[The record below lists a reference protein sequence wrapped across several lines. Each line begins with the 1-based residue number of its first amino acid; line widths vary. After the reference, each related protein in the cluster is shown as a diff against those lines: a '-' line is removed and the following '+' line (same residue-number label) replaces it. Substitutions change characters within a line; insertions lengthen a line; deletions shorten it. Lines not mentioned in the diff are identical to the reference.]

1 MAHKNG
7 PCISYCI
14 LAFSIIIFSGFSFWL
29 YKDTDLIKF
38 VDFTNESRKLLF
50 YARYEDNLK
59 LRNKT
64 LEDIFDDEIDIIW
77 FPFVQQEPDGY
88 VKLQLYSRL
97 LAGNPDHESIY
108 KEIAALLGKATEE
121 FSIKE
126 RTKYLASLK
135 EIKGIHNV
143 LLEEYELLH

>member
-1 MAHKNG
+1 MALKNV
-7 PCISYCI
+7 PCASYCI
-14 LAFSIIIFSGFSFWL
+14 LAFSIITFSGFSFWL
-29 YKDTDLIKF
+29 YKDTDLIKY
-38 VDFTNESRKLLF
+38 VDFSKESRKLLF
-50 YARYEDNLK
+50 YKRYEDNLK
-59 LRNKT
+59 LRNEI
-64 LEDIFDDEIDIIW
+64 LEEIFDDEIDIVW
-77 FPFVQQEPDGY
+77 LPFVRDEQDGY